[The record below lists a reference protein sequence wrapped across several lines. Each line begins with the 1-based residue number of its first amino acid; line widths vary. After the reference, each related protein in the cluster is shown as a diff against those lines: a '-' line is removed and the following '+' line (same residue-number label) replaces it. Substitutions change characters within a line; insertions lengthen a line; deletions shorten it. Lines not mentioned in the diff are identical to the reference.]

1 MADKVE
7 DPPAKDELIEDPL
20 ADPPAEDPPAADPPA
35 EDPPAEDP
43 PKAKKTIDERLDEL
57 NTTTWEMREAERNA
71 NAATERAN
79 AATEKLEAAAA
90 KVGDPKPEEDNFDSN
105 AEWVEALTDWKV
117 KQAGL
122 GAPAKP
128 SGDDPPAATPQQ
140 ESVLR
145 DWDLR
150 RGKAAGK
157 YKGYAENEAMTTR
170 VLKHYNNVD
179 LTNLL
184 MESEVGPE
192 IVNHLGKNPDKLER
206 IAKLSSLSAAKEIGR
221 LEDQLSKTVK
231 KRTNSP
237 APISP
242 GGGGGGT
249 GTKDYAQMSDEQFQ
263 KERNEAGY

>member
-7 DPPAKDELIEDPL
+7 DPPVEDPPVEDKLLEDPL
-20 ADPPAEDPPAADPPA
+20 SEDPPA

-43 PKAKKTIDERLDEL
+43 PAEEPKAKKTIDERLDEL

-71 NAATERAN
+71 NAATVRAN

-90 KVGDPKPEEDNFDSN
+90 KAGDPKPEEDNFDSN

-117 KQAGL
+117 KQAKL
-122 GAPAKP
+122 GVPAKP
-128 SGDDPPAATPQQ
+128 TGDDPPAATPQQ
-140 ESVLR
+140 EATLR

-150 RGKAAGK
+150 RAKAAGK
-157 YKGYAENEAMTTR
+157 YKGFAENEAMTTR

-206 IAKLSSLSAAKEIGR
+206 IAKLSALSAAKEIGR

-231 KRTNSP
+231 KTTKSP

-242 GGGGGGT
+242 AAGGGGT
-249 GTKDYAQMSDEQFQ
+249 GTKDYANMSDEQFQ
-263 KERNEAGY
+263 EERNKAGY